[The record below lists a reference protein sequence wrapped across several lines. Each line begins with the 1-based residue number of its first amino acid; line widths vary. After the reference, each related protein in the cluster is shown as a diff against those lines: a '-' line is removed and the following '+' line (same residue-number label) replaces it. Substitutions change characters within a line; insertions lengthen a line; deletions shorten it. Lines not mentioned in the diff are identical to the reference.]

1 MHSLLRVGLMISIAV
16 VFPLMV
22 GLGIEAFY
30 PGPDSPW
37 EQCREREPVAPA
49 GPDRT
54 PRDPMSDAGYRQCL
68 EEAERPVQSHNRNLF
83 LITTLIGFGAIAAGA
98 LMFGEGM
105 GPIGPGL
112 VFGGLITILYG
123 SGRTLGTVDKRWLFL
138 ELLAV
143 FIGLIVVTRRYLQVG
158 REAPPPA

>member
-1 MHSLLRVGLMISIAV
+1 
-16 VFPLMV
+16 
-22 GLGIEAFY
+22 
-30 PGPDSPW
+30 
-37 EQCREREPVAPA
+37 
-49 GPDRT
+49 
-54 PRDPMSDAGYRQCL
+54 MSDAGYRQCP

>member
-1 MHSLLRVGLMISIAV
+1 MHALLRVGLMISIAA
-16 VFPLMV
+16 VFPLMI

-30 PGPDSPW
+30 PGPGSPW
-37 EQCREREPVAPA
+37 EQCRDREPVAPVGA
-49 GPDRT
+49 PER
-54 PRDPMSDAGYRQCL
+54 PVDPMRDADYRRCL
-68 EEAERPVQSHNRNLF
+68 EEAERPHQAYNRNFF
-83 LITTLIGFGAIAAGA
+83 LITTLVGFAAIAAGA

-123 SGRTLGTVDKRWLFL
+123 SGRTLGTVDKRWLFV

-143 FIGLIVVTRRYLQVG
+143 FIGLILVTRRYLRVG
-158 REAPPPA
+158 RDAPAGG